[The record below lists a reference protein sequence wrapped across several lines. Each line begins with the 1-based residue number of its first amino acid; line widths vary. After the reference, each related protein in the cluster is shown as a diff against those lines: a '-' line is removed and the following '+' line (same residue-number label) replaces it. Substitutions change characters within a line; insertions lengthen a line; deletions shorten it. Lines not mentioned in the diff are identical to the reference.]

1 MLKSL
6 LELNLQPGVAI
17 FLVVL
22 VVILCVVAIF
32 FLYLGI
38 KRDRN
43 RLIAEKY
50 KIKDL
55 DKVGFEE
62 MLKHKYS
69 TADENTHFTGF
80 LLNIEDYENLFS
92 SLGERQYKHLLE
104 TLHERL
110 VRVIPHGSK
119 ICDLGDGKV
128 VLLVE
133 EDMDNVGITNVATMC
148 ISECTKPITLITR
161 VKLSINLNV
170 GIASN
175 NEFSS
180 DADQLL
186 QNMQLALSTAQK
198 AGLNKFTIYSAELAE
213 QQTDEYKQYQDI
225 KNAIAH
231 NQFILYYQPIY
242 DLNDT
247 KIVGYETLV
256 RWQHP
261 TLGILT
267 PSHFLPIMEQTGDV
281 NWIGVWAFE
290 EMLKAQT
297 LHIKN
302 HPEDSELIFA
312 FNLSPKQLMYPHLAE
327 DLRKIYK
334 KFKIPAGNICLEI
347 VEFSIFDKV
356 PEVASNILKLTQ
368 MGFKIAIDDFG
379 IEMSSLK
386 LLENINCDYV
396 KLDRKFIEQAQD
408 DYLIGGVIETLVGFA
423 ERKNFKIV
431 AEGIEDEVV
440 LDYVK
445 GLKISLG
452 QGYHFGKPQPPEHY
466 GI

>member
-1 MLKSL
+1 MVKSL
-6 LELNLQPGVAI
+6 LDLNLQPGVAI

-22 VVILCVVAIF
+22 VVVLCIVAIF

-43 RLIAEKY
+43 RLIAEKF
-50 KIKDL
+50 KIKEL
-55 DKVGFEE
+55 DRQGFEE
-62 MLKHKYS
+62 MVEHKYS
-69 TADENTHFTGF
+69 TADENTHFTAF
-80 LLNIEDYENLFS
+80 LLNIEDSANLKT
-92 SLGERQYKHLLE
+92 SLGERQFKHIIQ
-104 TLHERL
+104 TIRERL

-119 ICDLGDGKV
+119 ICEVDEGKI
-128 VLLVE
+128 VLFVE
-133 EDMDNVGITNVATMC
+133 EDMDNVGITNVAAMC
-148 ISECTKPITLITR
+148 ITECNKPITLITR
-161 VKLSINLNV
+161 VKLNVNINI

-180 DADQLL
+180 DAEQLWQNL
-186 QNMQLALSTAQK
+186 QIALSNAQRS
-198 AGLNKFTIYSAELAE
+198 GLNKFTIYSAELAE
-213 QQTDEYKQYQDI
+213 MQTDEYKQYQEI
-225 KNAIAH
+225 KTAIAQ
-231 NQFILYYQPIY
+231 NQFTLYYQPVY
-242 DLNDT
+242 DLQEN

-281 NWIGVWAFE
+281 NWIGCWAFE

-302 HPEDSELIFA
+302 HPQDGDFIFA
-312 FNLSPKQLMYPHLAE
+312 INLSPKQLMYPHLAE
-327 DLRKIYK
+327 DLRKVYK
-334 KFKIPAGNICLEI
+334 KFKIPANNICLEI
-347 VEFSIFDKV
+347 VEFAIFDKV

-386 LLENINCDYV
+386 MLENIKFDFV

-423 ERKNFKIV
+423 ERKGFKIV
-431 AEGIEDEVV
+431 AEGVEDEVV
-440 LDYVK
+440 FDYVK
-445 GLKISLG
+445 GLKIHLG
-452 QGYHFGKPQPPEHY
+452 QGYHFGKPLPPEEY
-466 GI
+466 SI